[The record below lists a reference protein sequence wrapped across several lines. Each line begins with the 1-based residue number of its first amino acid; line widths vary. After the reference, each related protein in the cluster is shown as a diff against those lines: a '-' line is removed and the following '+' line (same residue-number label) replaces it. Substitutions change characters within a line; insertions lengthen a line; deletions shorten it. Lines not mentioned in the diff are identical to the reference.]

1 MGLFGNTKKNERKLS
16 FGMGGYT
23 FTADD
28 QYVSYKSIYGKFFR
42 VARKDIESVS
52 LDKGGMGKNN
62 IKVNGHGT
70 TLAQLEMP
78 KQWAEKAQEFIMNE
92 ALGGNEKQNSTSG
105 IDDLEKLDDLRKKG
119 VITEAEFSQKKKQLL
134 GI

>member
-1 MGLFGNTKKNERKLS
+1 
-16 FGMGGYT
+16 
-23 FTADD
+23 
-28 QYVSYKSIYGKFFR
+28 
-42 VARKDIESVS
+42 
-52 LDKGGMGKNN
+52 MGKNN

>member
-1 MGLFGNTKKNERKLS
+1 MGLFGNKKDERKLS
-16 FGMGGYT
+16 FALGGYT

-52 LDKGGMGKNN
+52 LDKGGMGKNL
-62 IKVNGHGT
+62 IKVNGRGT

-92 ALGGNEKQNSTSG
+92 ALGGGDKQSNNSG
-105 IDDLEKLDDLRKKG
+105 IGDLEKLDELRKKG